1 MKKLQHFF
9 SSRKSWVLP
18 YLIFSVIFVIIPL
31 LLIVVYAFTDDM
43 GHLTLANFSKFFAH
57 SESVNT
63 FVYSIG
69 IAILTTL
76 GCILLGYPVAWILNN
91 CKNLS
96 YSRTLIMLFILP
108 MWVNILVRTLA
119 TVALFDFCRLPLS
132 EGALIFGMIYNFIP
146 FMIYP
151 IYNTLQKMDRSY
163 IEAAQDLGAN
173 SFQVFWKVIFPLSMP
188 GVVSGIMMVFM
199 PTISTFAIAELLTMN
214 NIKLFGTTIQENI
227 NNSLWNYGAA
237 LSLIMLF
244 LIAATSLFAPENK
257 DESEKGG
264 GVW

>member
-108 MWVNILVRTLA
+108 MWINILVRTLA
-119 TVALFDFCRLPLS
+119 TVALFDFCRLPLG

-151 IYNTLQKMDRSY
+151 IYNTLQKLHRGGAGFGSQFFPSILESDFSFVHAGGSKWY
-163 IEAAQDLGAN
+163 HDGIHAYHFDLCHSRTADN
-173 SFQVFWKVIFPLSMP
+173 EQHQ
-188 GVVSGIMMVFM
+188 
-199 PTISTFAIAELLTMN
+199 T
-214 NIKLFGTTIQENI
+214 
-227 NNSLWNYGAA
+227 LWNNHTGEYKQQLVELRSGAFA
-237 LSLIMLF
+237 HHVVPDCRHF
-244 LIAATSLFAPENK
+244 LVCSRE
-257 DESEKGG
+257 
-264 GVW
+264 

>member
-1 MKKLQHFF
+1 M
-9 SSRKSWVLP
+9 P
-18 YLIFSVIFVIIPL
+18 YLLFSILFVIVPL
-31 LLIVVYAFTDDM
+31 VLIVVYAFTDDA
-43 GHLTLANFSKFFAH
+43 GHLTLENFSKFFEHPEA
-57 SESVNT
+57 VNT

-69 IAILTTL
+69 IAMITTI
-76 GCILLGYPVAWILNN
+76 GCILLGYPAAWTLSN
-91 CKNLS
+91 CKKLG
-96 YSRTLIMLFILP
+96 YARTLIMLFILP

-119 TVALFDFCRLPLS
+119 TVALFDFCRLPLG

-163 IEAAQDLGAN
+163 IEAAQDLGAS
-173 SFQVFWKVIFPLSMP
+173 SFQVFWKVVFPLSMP
-188 GVVSGIMMVFM
+188 GVVSGVMMVFM

-244 LIAATSLFAPENK
+244 LIAATSLFSAEDK
-257 DESEKGG
+257 GETEKGG
-264 GVW
+264 GVTW